1 MVMLAALLLVTALVL
16 GLVGAGVVAMPGG
29 HGVRRR
35 VKELAGTAAAPS
47 ATESGVVK
55 VDQSRADLWERFTPS
70 SVLVRL
76 ERNMVLAG
84 HPEGWTRER
93 VVLLKPAGALVG
105 LLFGAAMVSRTDNA
119 IMPLVAL
126 GAVALGY
133 FVPDLL
139 IYNQAV
145 KRQEEIQKTLPDML
159 DQIVISLEA
168 GVGFEAAL
176 AKAAE
181 RGTGPLADE
190 AARLMQDMSL
200 GMSRLEAYLSL
211 ADRTSVEELRTFCKS
226 VVQAEEFGVSIA
238 SVVRSQ
244 AHEMR
249 LSRRRR
255 AEAKAQQV
263 PVKILI
269 PLMTCILPVLFAI
282 VMGPAVVYAYA
293 IN

>member
-1 MVMLAALLLVTALVL
+1 MVLLAVLLLSSSLAL
-16 GLVGAGVVAMPGG
+16 GLVGAGVVAMPANRTT
-29 HGVRRR
+29 RRR
-35 VKELAGTAAAPS
+35 VRSLTQVPEVAN
-47 ATESGVVK
+47 ESGVAK
-55 VDQSRADLWERFTPS
+55 VDQSRSVLWERFTPS
-70 SVLVRL
+70 TLLKRL

-93 VVLLKPAGALVG
+93 VVLMKPAGALVG
-105 LLFGAAMVSRTDNA
+105 LLFGSMLVSRTDHPL
-119 IMPLVAL
+119 MPLVAF
-126 GAVALGY
+126 GAVVLCY

-139 IYNQAV
+139 VYNYAI

-176 AKAAE
+176 AKCAE
-181 RGTGPLADE
+181 RGTGPLAE
-190 AARLMQDMSL
+190 ETARLMQDMSL
-200 GMSRLEAYLSL
+200 GMSRREAYLSL
-211 ADRTSVEELRTFCKS
+211 ADRTSVDELKTFCKA

-238 SVVRSQ
+238 SVVRNQ
-244 AHEMR
+244 AQEMR

>member
-1 MVMLAALLLVTALVL
+1 MVLIGVLLIGTSIAL
-16 GLVGAGVVAMPGG
+16 GLMGTGVVAFPGG
-29 HGVRRR
+29 GGVRKR
-35 VKELAGTAAAPS
+35 VKAMTRGPETHA
-47 ATESGVVK
+47 ESGVVK
-55 VDQSRADLWERFTPS
+55 VDQARSDLWERFTPS
-70 SVLVRL
+70 TLLTRL

-93 VVLLKPAGALVG
+93 VVLMKPAGAVAG
-105 LLFGAAMVSRTDNA
+105 FLFGSLLVAKISNPF
-119 IMPLVAL
+119 MPLVL
-126 GAVALGY
+126 VGAVAFCY

-139 IYNQAV
+139 VYNYAI
-145 KRQEEIQKTLPDML
+145 KRQEQIQKALPDVL

-181 RGTGPLADE
+181 RGHGPLHDE
-190 AARLMQDMSL
+190 LVRLMQDMSL
-200 GMSRLEAYLSL
+200 GMSRREAYLAL
-211 ADRTSVEELRTFCKS
+211 ADRTSVAELRTFCKA

-244 AHEMR
+244 AKEMR
-249 LSRRRR
+249 HARRMR

-269 PLMTCILPVLFAI
+269 PLMLCILPVLFAI

>member
-1 MVMLAALLLVTALVL
+1 MVLLAALLLVSALLLALV
-16 GLVGAGVVAMPGG
+16 GTGVVATPGG
-29 HGVRRR
+29 GGVRKR
-35 VKELAGTAAAPS
+35 VKALAQEPTSDRP
-47 ATESGVVK
+47 TVK
-55 VDQSRADLWERFTPS
+55 VDRTRADLWERFTPS
-70 SVLVRL
+70 SVLRRL

-93 VVLLKPAGALVG
+93 VVLMKPAGALFG
-105 LLFGAAMVSRTDNA
+105 LLFGTLMVQRMSSP
-119 IMPLVAL
+119 IMPLVAVGIVVL
-126 GAVALGY
+126 CY

-139 IYNQAV
+139 VYNYAV
-145 KRQEEIQKTLPDML
+145 KRQQEIQKRLPDML

-190 AARLMQDMSL
+190 ASRLMQDMSL
-200 GMSRLEAYLSL
+200 GMTRREAYLAL
-211 ADRTSVEELRTFCKS
+211 ADRTSVEELKTFCKA
-226 VVQAEEFGVSIA
+226 VVQAEEFGVSVA
-238 SVVRSQ
+238 SVVRNQ
-244 AHEMR
+244 AKEMR

-255 AEAKAQQV
+255 AEARAQQV

-293 IN
+293 MN

>member
-1 MVMLAALLLVTALVL
+1 MVLLAALLLLTALGL
-16 GLVGAGVVAMPGG
+16 ALVGAGVVAMPGG
-29 HGVRRR
+29 GAVRKR
-35 VKELAGTAAAPS
+35 VRTLTRVPDAAA
-47 ATESGVVK
+47 ESGVQK
-55 VDQSRADLWERFTPS
+55 VDETRADLWERFTPS
-70 SVLVRL
+70 TLLKRL

-93 VVLLKPAGALVG
+93 VVLMKPAGALFG
-105 LLFGAAMVSRTDNA
+105 LLFGSVVVSKSDHPL
-119 IMPLVAL
+119 MPVA
-126 GAVALGY
+126 AVAAVVLCY

-139 IYNQAV
+139 VYNYAI
-145 KRQEEIQKTLPDML
+145 KRQEDIQKALPDLL

-176 AKAAE
+176 AKAGE
-181 RGTGPLADE
+181 RGHGPLNDE
-190 AARLMQDMSL
+190 LVRLMQDMSL
-200 GMSRLEAYLSL
+200 GMSRKEAYLSL
-211 ADRTSVEELRTFCKS
+211 GERTSVDELRIFCKA

-244 AHEMR
+244 AKEMR

-282 VMGPAVVYAYA
+282 VMGPAIVYAYA
-293 IN
+293 VN

>member
-1 MVMLAALLLVTALVL
+1 MVLLAALLLLMALGL
-16 GLVGAGVVAMPGG
+16 ALVGAGVVAAPGG
-29 HGVRRR
+29 GAVRKR
-35 VKELAGTAAAPS
+35 VKTMTRVPDSVAD
-47 ATESGVVK
+47 SGVQK
-55 VDQSRADLWERFTPS
+55 VDETRADLWERFTPS
-70 SVLVRL
+70 TLLKRL

-93 VVLLKPAGALVG
+93 VVLMKPAGALFG
-105 LLFGAAMVSRTDNA
+105 LLFGSMLLSRFDHPL
-119 IMPLVAL
+119 MPLAAAGSVVL
-126 GAVALGY
+126 CY

-139 IYNQAV
+139 VYNYAV
-145 KRQEEIQKTLPDML
+145 KRQEDIQKALPDLL

-176 AKAAE
+176 AKAGE
-181 RGTGPLADE
+181 RGSGPLNDE
-190 AARLMQDMSL
+190 LVRLMQDMSL
-200 GMSRLEAYLSL
+200 GMSRKEAYLSL
-211 ADRTSVEELRTFCKS
+211 ADRTSVDELRAFCKA

-244 AHEMR
+244 AKEMR

-282 VMGPAVVYAYA
+282 VLGPAIVYAYA
-293 IN
+293 VN

>member
-1 MVMLAALLLVTALVL
+1 MVLLAALLLLTALGL
-16 GLVGAGVVAMPGG
+16 ALVGAGVVAMPGG
-29 HGVRRR
+29 GAVRKR
-35 VKELAGTAAAPS
+35 VRTLTRVPDAAA
-47 ATESGVVK
+47 ESGVQK
-55 VDQSRADLWERFTPS
+55 VDETRADLWERFTPS
-70 SVLVRL
+70 TLLKRL

-93 VVLLKPAGALVG
+93 VVLMKPAGALFG
-105 LLFGAAMVSRTDNA
+105 LLFGSVVVSKSDHPL
-119 IMPLVAL
+119 MPVA
-126 GAVALGY
+126 AVAAVVLCY

-139 IYNQAV
+139 VYNYAI
-145 KRQEEIQKTLPDML
+145 KRQEDIQKALPDLL

-176 AKAAE
+176 ARAAE
-181 RGTGPLADE
+181 RGTGPLAE
-190 AARLMQDMSL
+190 EFVRLMQDMSL
-200 GMSRLEAYLSL
+200 GLSRKEAYTAL
-211 ADRTSVEELRTFCKS
+211 AERTSVDELRGFCRA
-226 VVQAEEFGVSIA
+226 VLQAEEFGVSIA

-244 AHEMR
+244 AKEMR
-249 LSRRRR
+249 LGRRMR

>member
-1 MVMLAALLLVTALVL
+1 MVLLAAFLLLSSLLLALM
-16 GLVGAGVVAMPGG
+16 GSGTVAMPGG
-29 HGVRRR
+29 GGVRKRAR
-35 VKELAGTAAAPS
+35 SLTAAETS
-47 ATESGVVK
+47 DTGVVK
-55 VDQSRADLWERFTPS
+55 VDRTRADLWERLTPS
-70 SVLVRL
+70 SALRRL
-76 ERNMVLAG
+76 ERNLVLAG

-93 VVLLKPAGALVG
+93 VVLMKPAAAALG
-105 LLFGAAMVSRTDNA
+105 LLFGALLVSKSANA
-119 IMPLVAL
+119 LMPLVAV
-126 GAVALGY
+126 GIIAFCY
-133 FVPDLL
+133 MVPDLL
-139 IYNQAV
+139 VYNQAV
-145 KRQEEIQKTLPDML
+145 KRQAEIQKRLPDML

-181 RGTGPLADE
+181 RGSGPLAEE
-190 AARLMQDMSL
+190 ASRLMQDMSL
-200 GMSRLEAYLSL
+200 GMARREAYLALSE
-211 ADRTSVEELRTFCKS
+211 RTSVEELRTFCKA
-226 VVQAEEFGVSIA
+226 VVQAEEFGVSVA

-244 AHEMR
+244 AREMR

>member
-1 MVMLAALLLVTALVL
+1 MVLLAVLLLLMALGL
-16 GLVGAGVVAMPGG
+16 ALVGAGVVAAPGG
-29 HGVRRR
+29 GAVRKR
-35 VKELAGTAAAPS
+35 VRTLTRVPEAVA
-47 ATESGVVK
+47 ESGVQK
-55 VDQSRADLWERFTPS
+55 VDEARADLWERFTPS
-70 SVLVRL
+70 TLLKRL

-93 VVLLKPAGALVG
+93 VVLMKPAGALFG
-105 LLFGAAMVSRTDNA
+105 LLFGSLIVSKTEHPL
-119 IMPLVAL
+119 MPLVAV
-126 GAVALGY
+126 GAVLLCY

-139 IYNQAV
+139 VYNYAI
-145 KRQEEIQKTLPDML
+145 KRQEEIQKALPDLL

-176 AKAAE
+176 AKAGE
-181 RGTGPLADE
+181 RGRGPLNDE
-190 AARLMQDMSL
+190 LVRLLQDMSL
-200 GMSRLEAYLSL
+200 GMSRKEAYLSL
-211 ADRTSVEELRTFCKS
+211 GERTSVDELRIFCKA

-244 AHEMR
+244 AKEMR